1 VRADVLVGSAVV
13 HGAALAL
20 FVHWLPA
27 SAPAT
32 APPVAPTVE
41 VMVVPAAPPGA
52 VMDVAIVQLPDE
64 PPVIASAAT
73 HPVTAS
79 QNHASAPS
87 RSGAE
92 SHIETTSAGQSET
105 PGGPREPSGPHEPS
119 GGGLL
124 HMRGP
129 DLALAPGTAEHIAAG
144 GEPLHDRARESGR
157 VENVP
162 GGGGVIHDRVTTVA
176 IERDGTAHFSDK
188 PDIDVHFHSPIP
200 HLDFK
205 ADMAAL
211 GDALEDWYRDP
222 YAGTRYGPS
231 TDLSEANHAVAGMC
245 DTWGDPGCDDPL
257 APESEKRARSRQ
269 DVGSVGIHGSA
280 DLTAYLYR
288 KLAHTDPYASRKLR
302 LLDDTRA
309 ERVERGAV
317 FRAEQAARSAELMQR
332 TLEQLWAST
341 PDPAARRTA
350 LFELWDDCA
359 DDEAGA
365 RARAMVTGWI
375 RAKLPAGS
383 PDAYTTDEL
392 AALGARTTSP
402 RAFEPYADSP
412 RTSRDT
418 PNAIA
423 PPGTR

>member
-1 VRADVLVGSAVV
+1 MRADVLVGSALL

-20 FVHWLPA
+20 FVHWLPSSPPQVA
-27 SAPAT
+27 A
-32 APPVAPTVE
+32 PVAPAVDVT
-41 VMVVPAAPPGA
+41 VVPAPPPGE
-52 VMDVAIVQLPDE
+52 VLDVAIVPLPDE
-64 PPVIASAAT
+64 APGPSRRSKAASHLET
-73 HPVTAS
+73 T
-79 QNHASAPS
+79 APS
-87 RSGAE
+87 HREVGTP
-92 SHIETTSAGQSET
+92 SHIEAAGTGSTNEA
-105 PGGPREPSGPHEPS
+105 PSGPHEPSGGEPS

-129 DLALAPGTAEHIAAG
+129 DLALAPGTAQRIAAG
-144 GEPLHDRARESGR
+144 GEPLHDRARESGKL
-157 VENVP
+157 ENVP
-162 GGGGVIHDRVTTVA
+162 GGGAVIHDRVTTVVV
-176 IERDGTAHFSDK
+176 ERDGTAHFHDK

-205 ADMAAL
+205 QDMAAL
-211 GDALEDWYRDP
+211 GDALQDWYRDP

-245 DTWGDPGCDDPL
+245 DTWGDLGCDDPL
-257 APESEKRARSRQ
+257 APDAEKRARSRQ
-269 DVGSVGIHGSA
+269 NGGGVGVHGSA

-288 KLAHTDPYASRKLR
+288 KLAHTDPYAARKLR

-309 ERVERGAV
+309 ERVERGNA

-341 PDPAARRTA
+341 PDPAARKTA

-359 DDEAGA
+359 DDAAGA

-383 PDAYTTDEL
+383 PDAYTTAEL
-392 AALGARTTSP
+392 ATLGARTTSQ